1 MSHTIDSPGVVTA
14 APLVDAHVHPDKSS
28 WGGPWLSRTQAV
40 TLREFIDN
48 DVKTQAAYRRSVE
61 ERAGA
66 LLRTAVAHGT
76 RAVRAHVDVGPA
88 QGVTNVHGVRA
99 AADALAGLIDVQIVA
114 FPQQGLL
121 TAPGTVDLLDTA
133 LTEGA
138 DLIGGI
144 DPVGLEGDFDG
155 HVDAVFG
162 LAAKHGVDIDIHL
175 HDEGASGLDQTR
187 RIADRAVADGL
198 QGRVTISHAFA
209 VAEATGDDLA
219 AIADHLAASG
229 VWLTTCALGS
239 DPVLPVGYLRT
250 RGVNVAAGS
259 DGVRDAWTPFGSGSM
274 LDRAHLL
281 AYRSGA
287 MTDAELELAYDVCSR
302 AGAEL
307 LGLAPSGDHV
317 EYPGECLAQVV
328 VDRPTPARVVRDGRI
343 IVRDGALT

>member
-1 MSHTIDSPGVVTA
+1 VSQISDPSSVVA
-14 APLVDAHVHPDKSS
+14 SRLVDAHVHPDKSS

-40 TLREFIDN
+40 TLRDFIDN
-48 DVKTQAAYRRSVE
+48 DVRTQAAYRRSVE
-61 ERAGA
+61 DRAAA
-66 LLRTAVAHGT
+66 LFRTAVAHGT

-88 QGVTNVHGVRA
+88 QGVANVHGVRA
-99 AADALAGLIDVQIVA
+99 AAQALGGLLDVQIVA

-121 TAPGTVDLLDTA
+121 TAPGTLELLDAA

-138 DLIGGI
+138 NLIGGI
-144 DPVGLEGDFDG
+144 DPVGLEGDFAG

-162 LAAKHGVDIDIHL
+162 LAAKHGVDVDIHL
-175 HDEGASGLDQTR
+175 HDEGESGLDQTR

-209 VAEATGDDLA
+209 VAAATGDDLA
-219 AIADHLAASG
+219 AIADHLASSE

-239 DPVLPVGYLRT
+239 DPVLPVGFLRD
-250 RGVNVAAGS
+250 RGVKVAAGS

-281 AYRSGA
+281 AYRTGA
-287 MTDAELELAYDVCSR
+287 MTDAELELAYDICSR

-307 LGLAPSGDHV
+307 LGLPETADRI
-317 EYPGECLAQVV
+317 EYPGENLAQVV
-328 VDRPTPARVVRDGRI
+328 VDRPIPTQVIRDGRVI
-343 IVRDGALT
+343 ARGGVLA